1 MRRVRASHPAH
12 PTGSLSLSLLAT
24 RCAARDYPT
33 LLTPSRRLPQRPLP
47 PRRDRA
53 PLAVQ
58 GVPRRRRIPL
68 VQRVNHD
75 AGPRTVQSARGA
87 QDQVRHSHRAIRSLH
102 LHLGGAIDDGGLR
115 MLFHLDPRGSAPPQR
130 ARESLFSSCVVC
142 SSHGDAGAI
151 ASGWA
156 AAPSA
161 HCSASSLSRSGAC
174 APSRV
179 CVRRGPVVLRSGS
192 GRVTCVAM

>member
-24 RCAARDYPT
+24 RCAARDHPT

-87 QDQVRHSHRAIRSLH
+87 QDQVRHSHRAIRGLH
-102 LHLGGAIDDGGLR
+102 LHLGGAIDGGLR
-115 MLFHLDPRGSAPPQR
+115 VLFHLDPRGSAPP
-130 ARESLFSSCVVC
+130 ESLFSSCVVY

-151 ASGWA
+151 ASGWT

-174 APSRV
+174 APSRLACASV
-179 CVRRGPVVLRSGS
+179 GVRSRRAPVRVGS
-192 GRVTCVAM
+192 

>member
-24 RCAARDYPT
+24 RCAARDHPT

-75 AGPRTVQSARGA
+75 AGSRTVQSARGA
-87 QDQVRHSHRAIRSLH
+87 QDQVRHSHRAIRGLH
-102 LHLGGAIDDGGLR
+102 LHLGGAIDGGLR
-115 MLFHLDPRGSAPPQR
+115 VLFHLDPRGSAPPQR

-142 SSHGDAGAI
+142 SSHSDAGAI

-174 APSRV
+174 APHLACASAGV
-179 CVRRGPVVLRSGS
+179 PSCSGP
-192 GRVTCVAM
+192 GRVV